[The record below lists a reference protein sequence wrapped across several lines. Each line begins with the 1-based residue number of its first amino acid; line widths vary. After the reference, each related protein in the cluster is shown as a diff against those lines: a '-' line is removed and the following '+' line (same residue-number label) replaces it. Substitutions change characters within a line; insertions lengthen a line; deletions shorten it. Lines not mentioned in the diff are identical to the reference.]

1 MTGFALGAA
10 EVGRAFQRVVERWA
24 GFLALG
30 VLSADDAPGN
40 SGGIVADQMTLQV
53 TVGVPVA

>member
-1 MTGFALGAA
+1 MRWVLPRLGGLFN
-10 EVGRAFQRVVERWA
+10 EWWKRWA